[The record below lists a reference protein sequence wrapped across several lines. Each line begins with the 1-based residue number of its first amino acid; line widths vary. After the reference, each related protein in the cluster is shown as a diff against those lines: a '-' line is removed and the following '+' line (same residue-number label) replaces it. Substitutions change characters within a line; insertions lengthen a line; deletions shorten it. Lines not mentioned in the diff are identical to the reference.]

1 MDILY
6 LHKKFSG
13 YLHNKFSGCVH
24 SAGYGGKMIR
34 TIFNTAGT
42 AVKCALV
49 CLALVSAAGATNLTD
64 VHFSSLPGGA
74 FEAQLTFDAP
84 PPVPQG
90 YTIEKPARIALDF
103 AGVTSQLKEKK
114 FTLGYDNAASAI
126 VLESTGRTRM
136 ILNLLQAAP
145 YTTRVEG
152 NTLFVNVGD
161 AGARAYLKPLAN
173 GSDAVSA
180 ALAKST
186 ATTASSKRSID
197 NIDFRRGDTGEGRLI
212 IDLTDPKTDINAT
225 VEGQRIKLEFK
236 GVSLPDNLQRR
247 FDVVDFATPVKVVD
261 AQATAEGA
269 IVYLQVIGEYD
280 YLAYQTDNQYVV
292 SVKPLTKDEA
302 QARKKEFAY
311 TGQRLSLNFQ
321 DIEVR
326 AVLQIIADF
335 TGLNLVAS
343 DTVTGKITLRLQN
356 VPWDQAL
363 DLVLKTKGLDKRQ
376 EGNVLMVAPAAE
388 IAERERQELESSK
401 QAQELA
407 PLQTEHIRIRY
418 ARAKD
423 LYKLFAPSGG
433 GTAGGGQAP
442 SGTGSIL
449 SARGQVI
456 VDDRTNSLLVTETA
470 QKLEEFRR
478 IVKLLD
484 VPVRQ
489 VLVEA
494 RLVIASS
501 DFTNS
506 LGVKW
511 GGAGITSV
519 NNNNLY
525 FGGHTDS
532 IISAQ
537 NANLASQNTFQNA
550 LNKANAAAA
559 QGQPFVPPDGYV
571 SQLGDALNV
580 NLGATNPVGSV
591 AIGYMSNDVNLQLE
605 LSAQESMGRGEIV
618 SQPKVIT
625 GDKQQAT
632 IKSGTEIPYQQS
644 AANGESTVS
653 FKEAVLKL
661 DVTPSITPDDRI
673 IMDLVI
679 NSDSP
684 GRFISTG
691 NGGSVPQIDTNSV
704 KTQVLVNNGETVVL
718 GGVFKSTDLTTTDKI
733 PFLGDLPYVGRLF
746 KRTDVTKTK
755 QELLIFI
762 TPRILADT
770 LTE

>member
-1 MDILY
+1 MITNVKRVCGL
-6 LHKKFSG
+6 
-13 YLHNKFSGCVH
+13 
-24 SAGYGGKMIR
+24 SAK
-34 TIFNTAGT
+34 
-42 AVKCALV
+42 VV
-49 CLALVSAAGATNLTD
+49 LALFLSWSAAYATDLTD
-64 VHFSSLPGGA
+64 IRFSSLPGGS
-74 FEAQLTFDAP
+74 FEAQLIFDAP
-84 PPVPQG
+84 PPTPQG

-103 AGVTSQLKEKK
+103 PGVAAQLKEKK
-114 FTLGYDNAASAI
+114 HTLGYENASSAM
-126 VLESTGRTRM
+126 VLESAGRTRL
-136 ILNLLQAAP
+136 ILNLVQLAP
-145 YTTRVEG
+145 YKTRVEG
-152 NTLFVNVGD
+152 NSLFVEVGD
-161 AGARAYLKPLAN
+161 AGARDYLKPTAIPGESIN
-173 GSDAVSA
+173 ADKKVSTTTE
-180 ALAKST
+180 KSI
-186 ATTASSKRSID
+186 A
-197 NIDFRRGDTGEGRLI
+197 NIDFRRGDVGEGRLI
-212 IDLTDPKTDINAT
+212 VELSDPKTDINAS

-236 GVSLPDNLQRR
+236 GISLPEALRRR
-247 FDVVDFATPVKVVD
+247 FDVIDFATPVKIVD
-261 AQATAEGA
+261 AQSTSSGA
-269 IVYLQVIGEYD
+269 VITLQTVGDYD

-292 SVKPLTKDEA
+292 SVKPLSKEEVDE
-302 QARKKEFAY
+302 RKKEFAY

-343 DTVTGKITLRLQN
+343 DTVNGHITLRLQN

-363 DLVLKTKGLDKRQ
+363 ALVLKTKGLDKRQ
-376 EGNVLMVAPAAE
+376 EGNVLLVAPAAE
-388 IAERERQELESSK
+388 IAERERQELETQK
-401 QAQELA
+401 QTQALA

-423 LYKLFAPSGG
+423 LYKLFSSSGTG
-433 GTAGGGQAP
+433 GSGSNAGGGQAP

-449 SARGQVI
+449 SSRGQVI

-484 VPVRQ
+484 VPIRQ

-501 DFTNS
+501 DFS
-506 LGVKW
+506 HSVGIRW
-511 GGAGITSV
+511 GASGLVGV
-519 NNNNLY
+519 NNNPLY
-525 FGGHTDS
+525 YGSSRGS
-532 IISAQ
+532 VISANQ
-537 NANLASQNTFQNA
+537 SNATNASLGTPGN
-550 LNKANAAAA
+550 
-559 QGQPFVPPDGYV
+559 PVIVP
-571 SQLGDALNV
+571 DALNV
-580 NLGATNPVGSV
+580 DLGATNPVGTV
-591 AIGYMSNDVNLQLE
+591 AIGYLSRDVNLQME
-605 LSAQESMGRGEIV
+605 LSAQESLGRGEIV

-644 AANGESTVS
+644 AANGETTIS

-684 GRFISTG
+684 GRFIATG

-718 GGVFKSTDLTTTDKI
+718 GGVFKSTDLTTTDKV
-733 PFLGDLPYVGRLF
+733 PFLGDIPYVGRLF
-746 KRTDVTKTK
+746 KRTDITKTK

-770 LTE
+770 LID